1 MKLIKY
7 EILYQKIL
15 LITYFSI
22 YYYCKGIIFL
32 CINVSGLTSFRTPV
46 PDEGVLQKIEPIQII
61 FYALLF
67 QVWEPLFLQEAPPR
81 RSTRLR
87 RNCQTGSQ
95 HPLRV
100 ALVAF
105 QDLFINYCHICLFL
119 ATVTITRGNTDD
131 SISRLSMVKF
141 DVVSAG
147 KQWLGH
153 WDEVKLLHSGCL
165 GWEAA
170 KE

>member
-1 MKLIKY
+1 MWELFSCRRRLPENKNSSDYL
-7 EILYQKIL
+7 LYITASGVRTSL
-15 LITYFSI
+15 LAGDAFH
-22 YYYCKGIIFL
+22 
-32 CINVSGLTSFRTPV
+32 
-46 PDEGVLQKIEPIQII
+46 KIEIVQII
-61 FYALLF
+61 IYTLLF

-100 ALVAF
+100 ALAAF

-119 ATVTITRGNTDD
+119 ATVTITRGNTGD

-141 DVVSAG
+141 DMVSAC